1 MKKPRPI
8 HTGYVIARSGKI
20 ALLLRLVCLY
30 PVVLS
35 WQNSGEIWELILL
48 LLATAGSLTL
58 LLAWA
63 TVVSF
68 VQRHPAVTGADLL
81 IGLVVFASSSTPLA
95 YVGYIGSTAIL
106 IGLFFN
112 PLGRGLLVALLAV
125 GFIAVNIFRWTSA
138 GGASALGLT
147 GVSATLVL
155 FVCLAYVGGS
165 MRELQ
170 ARVNASVQ
178 AAREAASEAA
188 LGQERSRIAREM
200 HDSLV
205 KTLDGIGLQA
215 KALALTGEAPDAART
230 IGCSAQQALDESRT
244 LLEDL
249 RSTAVPPLEL
259 ALERLVDELNA
270 RYPARIELLVT
281 GCSQIP
287 GDIRYGAMKIV
298 EEALTNA
305 LKHSQA
311 DVIRCLARCADGTL
325 RIEVQD
331 DGVGFDKRTSAKRGH
346 MGLGSMRDRAEE
358 LGGALLLESRRG
370 DGTRAVLEI
379 SVPEH
384 EEAA

>member
-1 MKKPRPI
+1 MRKPHPT
-8 HTGYVIARSGKI
+8 HSGYVIARSGKI

-35 WQNSGEIWELILL
+35 WQSTGELWELILL
-48 LLATAGSLTL
+48 LLAVTGSLTL
-58 LLAWA
+58 LLAWER
-63 TVVSF
+63 VISF
-68 VQRHPAVTGADLL
+68 VQQHPAVTGADLL
-81 IGLVVFASSSTPLA
+81 LALVVFASSTTPLA
-95 YVGYIGSTAIL
+95 YVGYLGSTAIL

-125 GFIAVNIFRWTSA
+125 GFIAVTIFHWTRE
-138 GGASALGLT
+138 GGASALGPT
-147 GVSATLVL
+147 GVGATLVL
-155 FVCLAYVGGS
+155 FVCLAYIGGS

-170 ARVNASVQ
+170 ERVNASMQ

-205 KTLDGIGLQA
+205 KTLDGIDLQA
-215 KALALTGEAPDAART
+215 KALALTGGAPEAAQT
-230 IGCSAQQALDESRT
+230 ISCSAQQALDESRS

-259 ALERLVDELNA
+259 ALERLVDELNT
-270 RYPARIELLVT
+270 RYPTRIVLRVT
-281 GCSQIP
+281 GCSSIP
-287 GDIRYGAMKIV
+287 GDIRYGVMKIA

-311 DVIRCLARCADGTL
+311 DVISCYARCSDGTL
-325 RIEVQD
+325 RIEIQD
-331 DGVGFDKRTSAKRGH
+331 DGVGFEKGTSAKRGH

-358 LGGALLLESRRG
+358 LGGGLFLESRPG
-370 DGTRAVLEI
+370 VGTRAIVE
-379 SVPEH
+379 VPATEH